1 MTTRRSI
8 IVSLILAGV
17 FAAGAAWA
25 ITQLGGDVLTPQ
37 QTAAPTPPKPQW
49 TATAPGRVEPKGG
62 EVRIAA
68 ASPGRI
74 SELAVKV
81 NDRVVAGDLLVRV
94 DDEDARARLAAADA
108 EVAVRR
114 RDRDAE
120 AASGRQAQDRR
131 QAEDAVGSAERAV
144 VTQRTE
150 LERLLRLR
158 RSDRAAVTED
168 ALAAQRSA
176 VTTALDK
183 AESERAALKRAQAAA
198 NVPLPTRLEA
208 AVTAARADVT
218 LAEAA
223 WERTRLRAPS
233 DGTVLQVSAKVGE
246 LAAASPEQALVVI
259 GDLSALRVRAEL
271 EERDL
276 AKVRV
281 GQIVVVRT
289 DAFPGREFAGRVA
302 SLAQVVAPAR
312 MAARPRRPTDHD
324 TLEVV
329 IDLDPGTALI
339 PGLRV
344 DVYFKADAS
353 ASSGTAPTPR

>member
-1 MTTRRSI
+1 MTSRSSI
-8 IVSLILAGV
+8 IVSLVLAGV

-25 ITQLGGDVLTPQ
+25 ITRLGGDVLVSQ
-37 QTAAPTPPKPQW
+37 QAPAPAPPKPQW

-62 EVRIAA
+62 EVRLAA
-68 ASPGRI
+68 AAPGRI
-74 SELAVKV
+74 TEVAVKV

-108 EVAVRR
+108 EVAARR

-131 QAEDAVGSAERAV
+131 QAEDAVATAERAV
-144 VTQRTE
+144 LNQRAE
-150 LERLLRLR
+150 LERLLRLQ

-168 ALAAQRSA
+168 ALGAQRSA
-176 VTTALDK
+176 VSTALEK
-183 AESERAALKRAQAAA
+183 ADSERAALKRIQAQANA
-198 NVPLPTRLEA
+198 PLPTRLEA
-208 AVTAARADVT
+208 AVIAARADAA
-218 LAEAA
+218 LAETA
-223 WERTRLRAPS
+223 WERSRLRAPS
-233 DGTVLQVSAKVGE
+233 DGTVLQVSAKPGE

-281 GQIVVVRT
+281 GQIAVVRT

-312 MAARPRRPTDHD
+312 MASRPRRPTDHD

-329 IDLDPGTALI
+329 IDLEPGSALI

-353 ASSGTAPTPR
+353 ASTGTAPTPR